1 MSEIFCNI
9 WQGGNLASLQLSL
22 FLFVT
27 DFKTNACDMTSRGAS
42 LAAQMV
48 KTACNAGDPGSIPE
62 ALVTW
67 CEELTHL
74 KRPWC
79 WERLKSGGEGDDR
92 GWDGWIA
99 SPTQWTRVWV
109 NSESWWWTGR
119 PDVLLSTGSQR
130 VGHDWASEQQPW
142 VLPSAF

>member
-62 ALVTW
+62 ALVT
-67 CEELTHL
+67 
-74 KRPWC
+74 
-79 WERLKSGGEGDDR
+79 
-92 GWDGWIA
+92 
-99 SPTQWTRVWV
+99 
-109 NSESWWWTGR
+109 
-119 PDVLLSTGSQR
+119 
-130 VGHDWASEQQPW
+130 
-142 VLPSAF
+142 